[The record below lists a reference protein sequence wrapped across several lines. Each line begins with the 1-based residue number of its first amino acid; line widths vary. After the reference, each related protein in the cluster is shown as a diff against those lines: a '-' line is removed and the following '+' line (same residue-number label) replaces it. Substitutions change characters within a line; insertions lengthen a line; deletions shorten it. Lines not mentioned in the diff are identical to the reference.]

1 MKQIVETIWS
11 QFSSLKGRY
20 RVLLHDLLMVIFAW
34 LLAYWFR
41 FNLSVVPYL
50 FIERA
55 IDLLPLVMAI
65 HFSAFVFFDVHRAL
79 WRFVSMS
86 DFIRL
91 IKSVVVGTIL
101 VMIFVFFI
109 TRLEMVPRTVLVL
122 HGIFLLILLRDR
134 KSTRLNSSH

>member
-101 VMIFVFFI
+101 VMIFVFLLPALRWSQELFSSFMEFFC
-109 TRLEMVPRTVLVL
+109 LFFLV
-122 HGIFLLILLRDR
+122 HQEWLIGC
-134 KSTRLNSSH
+134 